1 MWQRETAWKIKNVL
15 LIRGRSSEFG
25 VRSSDF
31 GAVLQPTNTGYRIH
45 DIGFASRGAPM
56 QEPHAKFRRRRCL
69 VPTAYRNTYLRC
81 LPSSQPQDSRLQ
93 NAKLSYKQSGEF
105 GAGLRNNGQPQ
116 RTCTVV
122 YRCAGGG
129 GLVRF
134 RTGHNRN
141 IIPPLHL
148 QIQKNTGKSWL
159 FETAIFEG
167 GCFLY
172 SCTVQLFEQLYK
184 HDRTAKQ
191 PNPVL
196 LIQGLPFL
204 HF

>member
-1 MWQRETAWKIKNVL
+1 MKLKTWFQGTELCMLWSVATRNGLENKERIINK
-15 LIRGRSSEFG
+15 GSEFG
-25 VRSSDF
+25 VRSSEF
-31 GAVLQPTNTGYRIH
+31 GLRGGLAANKYRIQDTGYRFR
-45 DIGFASRGAPM
+45 FASRGAPM

-116 RTCTVV
+116 RTCTVI

-159 FETAIFEG
+159 FETE
-167 GCFLY
+167 L
-172 SCTVQLFEQLYK
+172 
-184 HDRTAKQ
+184 D
-191 PNPVL
+191 
-196 LIQGLPFL
+196 
-204 HF
+204 